1 MKFMNFTSYLL
12 DGSKYLLKEKLI
24 ESENCSKNNL
34 EHFLNLILVLYYFV
48 DGNSVSR
55 GNKIFMI
62 TFTTSV
68 ERQLQFFNCKIL
80 VKSILACQTTTT
92 DFDPFPEHL

>member
-1 MKFMNFTSYLL
+1 MKFINFTSYLL

-48 DGNSVSR
+48 DGNFVSR
-55 GNKIFMI
+55 GNKIFM
-62 TFTTSV
+62 TFTTSA
-68 ERQLQFFNCKIL
+68 ERQLQFFN
-80 VKSILACQTTTT
+80 
-92 DFDPFPEHL
+92 